1 MPKRNFDA
9 KKKTST
15 RLMKEKP
22 MQRPSIPPM
31 FAMKVVS
38 DITWGKKKLFD
49 VVTINLNL
57 IHLVLGD
64 VGRIYECVDLDEVV

>member
-1 MPKRNFDA
+1 
-9 KKKTST
+9 
-15 RLMKEKP
+15 

-31 FAMKVVS
+31 FAIKVVS

-64 VGRIYECVDLDEVV
+64 VGRIYECVDLDKVV